1 MVYIPG
7 DQTPIEEIYADT
19 DGNVIFEK
27 SENIQP
33 VLAAENVLT
42 DIRGS
47 ETITCPIVK
56 IGTQYWMQENLNT
69 TKYNDG
75 TAITNNTT
83 YLNKTTAGYYLQ
95 NSNRFYNQAVI
106 ATGKIAPQGWKIPDI
121 TEWNILKT
129 YLKDD
134 AATLKT
140 GIWTS
145 NEGTPQAN
153 NKTGFNG
160 KPVGIYSKDGEKA
173 IIYGYSQRYA
183 AYWTIKDNQTTP
195 YETSIALSNK
205 LKEIGKVFNTDYCA
219 YSIRCIKE

>member
-1 MVYIPG
+1 M
-7 DQTPIEEIYADT
+7 
-19 DGNVIFEK
+19 
-27 SENIQP
+27 
-33 VLAAENVLT
+33 
-42 DIRGS
+42 
-47 ETITCPIVK
+47 
-56 IGTQYWMQENLNT
+56 
-69 TKYNDG
+69 
-75 TAITNNTT
+75 
-83 YLNKTTAGYYLQ
+83 
-95 NSNRFYNQAVI
+95 
-106 ATGKIAPQGWKIPDI
+106 KIAPQGWKIPDI
-121 TEWNILKT
+121 TEWDMLKT

-205 LKEIGKVFNTDYCA
+205 LKEVGKNRQVLCVTHLSQIAVMASHHLLIEKKVEGERTSTHVTPLDFEGRVQEIARIMAGDSPSKLMLQSA
-219 YSIRCIKE
+219 REALQQAQEAE

>member
-1 MVYIPG
+1 M
-7 DQTPIEEIYADT
+7 
-19 DGNVIFEK
+19 
-27 SENIQP
+27 
-33 VLAAENVLT
+33 
-42 DIRGS
+42 
-47 ETITCPIVK
+47 
-56 IGTQYWMQENLNT
+56 
-69 TKYNDG
+69 
-75 TAITNNTT
+75 
-83 YLNKTTAGYYLQ
+83 
-95 NSNRFYNQAVI
+95 
-106 ATGKIAPQGWKIPDI
+106 
-121 TEWNILKT
+121 LKT

-205 LKEIGKVFNTDYCA
+205 LKEVGKVFNTDYCA

>member
-1 MVYIPG
+1 M
-7 DQTPIEEIYADT
+7 
-19 DGNVIFEK
+19 
-27 SENIQP
+27 
-33 VLAAENVLT
+33 
-42 DIRGS
+42 
-47 ETITCPIVK
+47 
-56 IGTQYWMQENLNT
+56 
-69 TKYNDG
+69 
-75 TAITNNTT
+75 
-83 YLNKTTAGYYLQ
+83 Q

-173 IIYGYSQRYA
+173 IIPVKIDNSQYNKKFKLLIRPLDYIDYQENPQNA
-183 AYWTIKDNQTTP
+183 LKDLLRAINKVK
-195 YETSIALSNK
+195 EDIAQK
-205 LKEIGKVFNTDYCA
+205 Q
-219 YSIRCIKE
+219 